1 MTKTRKVELLY
12 KKAKGQTMNAMP
24 EELRELKK
32 YKVDFNE
39 VDLYVKKAN
48 ISAYV
53 SAVDNN
59 GFRRSFYDFCR
70 DNRVADRRR
79 KGSSEE
85 DIAGYD
91 RDQKISTIFIG
102 WLTWGIAV
110 YWMFHGSLSVG
121 TCAVMGII
129 ISLCLF
135 KFSRKNVFL
144 TVLILP
150 IVLAVIFGS

>member
-12 KKAKGQTMNAMP
+12 KKARGQKMNATP

-39 VDLYVKKAN
+39 VELYVKKAN

-91 RDQKISTIFIG
+91 KDQGIGLIFLG

-110 YWMFHGSLSVG
+110 YWMFHGALSVG
-121 TCAVMGII
+121 TCAIMGII

-135 KFSRKNVFL
+135 RFSRKWVAWTVF
-144 TVLILP
+144 ILP
-150 IVLAVIFGS
+150 LVLAAIFGH